1 MKRPRTFQLS
11 GRATGE
17 KSAVA
22 LTYDGVNA
30 PRISAVGEGDLARQV
45 VELALRSGVPTFNE
59 PGLANVLS
67 QLDIGTE
74 IPEPLYLAVAE
85 LIAFAWKVREA
96 AAVEIVPPPALPAPE
111 TAPPQDDGAGP
122 PGTDRGRPVRA
133 DNRDPWR
140 ATRLR
145 SKLRDLYSG
154 GVPC

>member
-11 GRATGE
+11 GRATGDE
-17 KSAVA
+17 SAVA

-30 PRISAVGEGDLARQV
+30 PRISAAGKGDLVRQV

-111 TAPPQDDGAGP
+111 TAPRRTTVPAP
-122 PGTDRGRPVRA
+122 PALTAA
-133 DNRDPWR
+133 DP
-140 ATRLR
+140 
-145 SKLRDLYSG
+145 
-154 GVPC
+154 